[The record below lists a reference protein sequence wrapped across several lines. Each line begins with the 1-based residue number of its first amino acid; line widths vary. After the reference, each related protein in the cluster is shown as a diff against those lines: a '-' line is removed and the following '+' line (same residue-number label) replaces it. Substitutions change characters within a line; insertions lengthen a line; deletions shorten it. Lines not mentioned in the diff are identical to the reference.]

1 MYRLPIIKWIVKGNI
16 MRPGFNMGVDP
27 VNYEKPQSI
36 VDETLQFAAQF
47 GATDLI
53 IQSYVE
59 GAIPGEEKWE
69 LKDILSLKEK
79 VESYGCKIEAFENV
93 STRFYDHVM
102 LVGPTRD
109 EQIETMI
116 YTIRNIARAGVS
128 IFGYNW
134 MPSRVWRTESAM
146 PVRGGAQATAFDYKI
161 VDEGLDTGAI
171 VDAKHSLAPG
181 RI

>member
-1 MYRLPIIKWIVKGNI
+1 

-36 VDETLQFAAQF
+36 VDETLEFAAQF

-53 IQSYVE
+53 IQSYLE

-69 LKDILSLKEK
+69 LDDILSLKNK

-93 STRFYDHVM
+93 PTRFYDHVM
-102 LVGPTRD
+102 LGGPKRD
-109 EQIETMI
+109 EQIENMI
-116 YTIRNIARAGVS
+116 YTIRNIARSGVS

-134 MPSRVWRTESAM
+134 MPSRVWRTEREM
-146 PVRGGAQATAFDYKI
+146 PIRGGAKATAFDYKI
-161 VDEGLDTGAI
+161 VEEGLENG
-171 VDAKHSLAPG
+171 
-181 RI
+181 